1 MSYRAKTK
9 YLNFPLYIA
18 KRYLFT
24 KTSNNAINIITIIA
38 SFGVIVG
45 SLALFVILSGF
56 SGLRTFSYSLLD
68 VSDPDIKITSVKGKS
83 FLVTDTIQE
92 ILENNPSIKVS
103 SKIIEERVFLEYN
116 AKNKIAFLK
125 GVDPNYTSITQI
137 DAALTLGNWL
147 EENFLNTAVIGRGI
161 SNKLSLGTLNF
172 GEPLSIMIP
181 RSGTGFINPNNAFY
195 KTDVQITGVYSGTEE
210 FESKFVFV
218 AISQARKLLKYK
230 ENQITGIEIKLIDA
244 ADADAISEEL
254 QQQIGSN
261 FKVQTKEQLNEV
273 FYKVINTENFVSY
286 LIFTLIVIIALFNVI
301 GAIIM
306 MIIDKK
312 ENLKTL
318 FSLGASV
325 KEIKKIFILQGFLLT
340 LFGMLVGLTLGVILV
355 FLQKEF
361 GLFMITQNLAYP
373 VEFKFTNLLVVILT
387 ITVLGFIASKI
398 ASSRIS
404 KAFIEK

>member
-1 MSYRAKTK
+1 M
-9 YLNFPLYIA
+9 NFSLYIA

-68 VSDPDIKITSVKGKS
+68 ASDPDIKITAVKGKS
-83 FLVTDTIQE
+83 FVITDEVSE
-92 ILENNPSIKVS
+92 ILQNNNTIKAT
-103 SKIIEERVFLEYN
+103 SKIIEERVFLEHN
-116 AKNKIAFLK
+116 EKNEIAYIK
-125 GVDPNYTSITQI
+125 GVEDNYVQITNVEAI
-137 DAALTLGNWL
+137 LEVGNWL
-147 EENFLNTAVIGRGI
+147 EKEYLNTAVVGRTIAG
-161 SNKLSLGTLNF
+161 KLSLGIRSF
-172 GEPLSIMIP
+172 GDPLSIMIP
-181 RSGTGFINPNNAFY
+181 KPGTGFINPQNAFY
-195 KTDVQITGVYSGTEE
+195 KAEVQIVGLYTGTEE

-218 AISQARKLLKYK
+218 NLELAKQLLRFK
-230 ENQITGIEIKLIDA
+230 ENQVTGVEIKLKDA
-244 ADADAISEEL
+244 LLADQVATEL
-254 QQQIGSN
+254 QNKLGST
-261 FKVQTKEQLNEV
+261 FKVQTKEQLNEI

-318 FSLGASV
+318 FNLGVTV
-325 KEIKKIFILQGFLLT
+325 KEIKKIFVLQGFLLSIV
-340 LFGMLVGLTLGVILV
+340 GMVIGLTLGIILV
-355 FLQKEF
+355 VLQQKF
-361 GLFMITQNLAYP
+361 GLFMITENLPYP
-373 VEFKFTNLLVVILT
+373 VEFRFSNLLIVILT
-387 ITVLGFIASKI
+387 ITILGYIASKI

-404 KAFIEK
+404 KEFIER